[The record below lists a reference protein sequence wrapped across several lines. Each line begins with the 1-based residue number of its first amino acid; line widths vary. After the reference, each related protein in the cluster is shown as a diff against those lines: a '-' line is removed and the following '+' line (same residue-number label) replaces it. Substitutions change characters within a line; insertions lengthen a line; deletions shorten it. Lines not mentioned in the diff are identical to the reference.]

1 MIFLCALPWYNGVYI
16 SMKNGGKKHPI
27 KKSQYLLFPIEK
39 VSGPLPK
46 LQAADIVLIHT
57 KKSLLRYFVRRV
69 TKSYWDHV
77 AMVLFP
83 RDIQKG
89 RYYNQIIEAA
99 DPGGVEI
106 HKLDKYLKNP
116 EKYEIGIKR
125 MSSISVETRKRITAF
140 MLMNVDAPYYKLSLF
155 RFVLATISKTF
166 SENLLGRQR
175 FCCSGFVQRAF
186 YEAANWDERE
196 KLIFRTE
203 YLSPMELQDITTPA
217 DVAKSARGVWIYNE
231 KI

>member
-1 MIFLCALPWYNGVYI
+1 
-16 SMKNGGKKHPI
+16 MKNKLVKKN
-27 KKSQYLLFPIEK
+27 KNQYLLFPIEK
-39 VSGPLPK
+39 TSGILPK
-46 LQAADIVLIHT
+46 LQAADIVFVHT
-57 KKSLLRYFVRRV
+57 KKSLLRFLIRKV

-77 AMVLFP
+77 ALVLFP

-89 RYYNQIIEAA
+89 RYYNQVIEAV

-116 EKYEIGIKR
+116 EKYDIGIKR
-125 MSSISVETRKRITAF
+125 LSTIGVETRKRITAF
-140 MLMNVDAPYYKLSLF
+140 MLMNVDAPYYKLSFF
-155 RFVLATISKTF
+155 RFVLASISRTF

-203 YLSPMELQDITTPA
+203 YLSPMELQDITTPG
-217 DVAKSARGVWIYNE
+217 DIARSPKGDWIYNQ
-231 KI
+231 KV